1 MSRLTE
7 VSNTARRFGE
17 ADRYLHFRVGGRD
30 ALATPAE
37 LDLLFRRAERQPED
51 LPRLPS
57 LWRRILDAVFA
68 P

>member
-7 VSNTARRFGE
+7 VDNTSRRFGE

-30 ALATPAE
+30 ALATPSEIEA
-37 LDLLFRRAERQPED
+37 LFRRAERQPED
-51 LPRLPS
+51 LPRLPPV
-57 LWRRILDAVFA
+57 WRRVLDAIFA